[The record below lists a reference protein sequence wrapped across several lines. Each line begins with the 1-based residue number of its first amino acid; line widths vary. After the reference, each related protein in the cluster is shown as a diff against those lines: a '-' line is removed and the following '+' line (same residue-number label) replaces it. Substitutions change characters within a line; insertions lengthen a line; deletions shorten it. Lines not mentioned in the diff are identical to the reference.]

1 MNEITKTNQHLAFS
15 TQNSTKS
22 QVNDELIINQHS
34 ALRTQNSIVERSF
47 AFAVRVVKLSRF
59 LESQDR
65 ASKTLANQLLRS
77 GTSIGANVE
86 EAQAGHSKADFIA
99 KMSIA
104 RKEAR
109 ETHYWLRLL
118 KESEMIPEV
127 QLFEIINEADEI
139 IRILTAIV
147 KTAQTKNDK

>member
-1 MNEITKTNQHLAFS
+1 M
-15 TQNSTKS
+15 
-22 QVNDELIINQHS
+22 NDELKATQHS
-34 ALRTQNSIVERSF
+34 AFSIHNSIVDRSF
-47 AFAVRVVKLSRF
+47 AFAVRSVKFCRF
-59 LESQDR
+59 LEKQDCVSR
-65 ASKTLANQLLRS
+65 TLANQLLRS

-86 EAQAGHSKADFIA
+86 EAQAGQSKADFIA

-118 KESEMIPEV
+118 KESGIVPDNE
-127 QLFEIINEADEI
+127 LFEIIKEADEI

-147 KTAQTKNDK
+147 KTSQVSNTNDK

>member
-1 MNEITKTNQHLAFS
+1 MNDELKKTQHSAFSTDNSPKALS

-22 QVNDELIINQHS
+22 Q
-34 ALRTQNSIVERSF
+34 AQNSIVDRSF
-47 AFAVRVVKLSRF
+47 AFAVRVVKLCKYI
-59 LESQDR
+59 EKQDR
-65 ASKTLANQLLRS
+65 VSCTLANQFLRS

-86 EAQAGHSKADFIA
+86 ETQAGQSKADFVA

-118 KESEMIPEV
+118 KESEIVPESQLSEIV
-127 QLFEIINEADEI
+127 QEADEI

-147 KTAQTKNDK
+147 KTAQARNSNDK

>member
-1 MNEITKTNQHLAFS
+1 MS
-15 TQNSTKS
+15 
-22 QVNDELIINQHS
+22 DELKI
-34 ALRTQNSIVERSF
+34 TDRSF
-47 AFAVRVVKLSRF
+47 DFAVRVVTLCRF

-65 ASKTLANQLLRS
+65 VSKTLANQLLRS

-86 EAQAGHSKADFIA
+86 EAQAGQSKADFIA

-118 KESEMIPEV
+118 KESEIV
-127 QLFEIINEADEI
+127 LDAQLSKVIKEADEI

-147 KTAQTKNDK
+147 KTSQTRNSNDK